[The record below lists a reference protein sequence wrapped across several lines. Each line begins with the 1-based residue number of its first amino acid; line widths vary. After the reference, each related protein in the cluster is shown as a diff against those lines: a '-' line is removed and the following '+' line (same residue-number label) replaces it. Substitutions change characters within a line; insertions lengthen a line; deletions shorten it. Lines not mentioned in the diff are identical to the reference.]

1 MKKLTGIIFLIV
13 IWYMGCW
20 IAFKL
25 FNHYETVHIENI
37 WQLESKLKISYELA
51 SSYVYT
57 FIVLFGLVY
66 VLTLAIITD
75 IVFKIFMQND

>member
-13 IWYMGCW
+13 IWYFGCG

-25 FNHYETVHIENI
+25 FNHYEEVHIENI
-37 WQLESKLKISYELA
+37 WQIESKLKISYELA

-66 VLTLAIITD
+66 ILTLAIITD
-75 IVFKIFMQND
+75 IVFKLFIQND

>member
-1 MKKLTGIIFLIV
+1 MKKLIGTIFMIV
-13 IWYMGCW
+13 IWYMSCW
-20 IAFKL
+20 IAFTL
-25 FNHYETVHIENI
+25 FNHYELVHIENI
-37 WQLESKLKISYELA
+37 WQIESKLKISYELA

-75 IVFKIFMQND
+75 IVFKLFMQND

>member
-13 IWYMGCW
+13 IWYMSCW
-20 IAFKL
+20 IAFTL

-37 WQLESKLKISYELA
+37 WQIESKLKISYELA

-57 FIVLFGLVY
+57 FIVLFGLVFI
-66 VLTLAIITD
+66 LTLAIITD
-75 IVFKIFMQND
+75 IVFKLFMQND